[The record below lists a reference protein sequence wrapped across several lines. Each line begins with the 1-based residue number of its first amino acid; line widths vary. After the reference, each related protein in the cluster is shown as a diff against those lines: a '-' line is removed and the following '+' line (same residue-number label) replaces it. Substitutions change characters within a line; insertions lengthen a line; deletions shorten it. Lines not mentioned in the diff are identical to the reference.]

1 MHADKVDSPVLN
13 ADFHQSSDIG
23 GAEEVEFSPNE
34 CFAVEVFCGSAGL
47 TAEMRNIFPTSYDI
61 DHKVAKPLSKV
72 IVLDLENTHNQQ
84 LLLVWT
90 SRRDLPLGSFWCPL
104 RNVKQGKGNTPFT
117 TSSRPKASEVVAAS
131 RWFASSFLLID

>member
-72 IVLDLENTHNQQ
+72 IVLDLEHTQSTVAACVDVETGPAFGFI
-84 LLLVWT
+84 LV
-90 SRRDLPLGSFWCPL
+90 SLAERQAG
-104 RNVKQGKGNTPFT
+104 QGKYAFYD
-117 TSSRPKASEVVAAS
+117 VVTAQGQ
-131 RWFASSFLLID
+131 